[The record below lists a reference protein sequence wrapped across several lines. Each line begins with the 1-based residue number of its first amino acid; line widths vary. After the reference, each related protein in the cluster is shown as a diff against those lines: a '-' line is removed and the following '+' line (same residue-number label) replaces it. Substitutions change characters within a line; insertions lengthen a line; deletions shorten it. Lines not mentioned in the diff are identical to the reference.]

1 MNLSNK
7 AKRVEKLV
15 ELINYHNKRY
25 YLDDKPEI
33 SDAEFDLLLKELIS
47 LEKEDPSLSSPS
59 SPTKKVG
66 GFVSENFKK
75 FTHIK
80 RMYSLEN
87 ISNNEELVK
96 FIERIEKKITANL

>member
-80 RMYSLEN
+80 RTVSYTHLT
-87 ISNNEELVK
+87 LPTK
-96 FIERIEKKITANL
+96 RIV

>member
-1 MNLSNK
+1 MILSNK

-33 SDAEFDLLLKELIS
+33 SDAEFDLLLKELIT
-47 LEKEDPSLSSPS
+47 LEKENPSLSSPS

-66 GFVSENFKK
+66 GFVSENFNLLETCGEMTFKCL
-75 FTHIK
+75 TLQ
-80 RMYSLEN
+80 RNLYS
-87 ISNNEELVK
+87 IH
-96 FIERIEKKITANL
+96 NLNFHKP